1 MLRHDIGHG
10 VDDVLH
16 ILIAHLGV
24 DGQRD
29 QPQIF
34 AVGDREIFGLV
45 AIGLA
50 VVGVNV
56 QRDEVNARA
65 DVARLE
71 RVDECGPVQ
80 AQPVALAAS
89 RPTLSE
95 R

>member
-10 VDDVLH
+10 SDDVLH
-16 ILIAHLGV
+16 VLVAHLGV
-24 DGQRD
+24 DRQGD
-29 QPQIF
+29 QPLVF
-34 AVGDREIFGLV
+34 AVGHGEIFGLV